1 MAIYAEEAE
10 AVAAATDSGDTSWIL
25 TATALV
31 LFMTMPGLAL
41 FYGGL
46 VRSKN
51 VLSVMAQCSGIA
63 FMASILWV
71 VCLYSLCF
79 KGGDGGWIGNL
90 DAAFLK
96 GVTTET
102 TVRNFTRNA
111 LYHVPDDFRYY
122 YSGPLRWRRC

>member
-63 FMASILWV
+63 FMASI
-71 VCLYSLCF
+71 SL
-79 KGGDGGWIGNL
+79 GRLPLQPLLQGRRRRL
-90 DAAFLK
+90 DRQPRCGFLK
-96 GVTTET
+96 RSHH
-102 TVRNFTRNA
+102 RNHRQE
-111 LYHVPDDFRYY
+111 LYPKR
-122 YSGPLRWRRC
+122 SLSCSR